1 MPVARPEPAETRVI
15 AHLDLDCFYVQVE
28 QRKRPELRGKPSA
41 VVQFNPWK
49 GGGLIAV
56 SYEARRAG
64 VTRNM
69 RGDDAKKVCP
79 DIELVQVPMAHGHA
93 YLAPYRD
100 AGSEVVA
107 ILSRMGTCER
117 ASVDEVY
124 LDITEAAAARLL
136 EDPPLS
142 QSLSEEAQRTHVLG
156 LVEVNR
162 S

>member
-64 VTRNM
+64 VTRFVLQVLHNLTPL
-69 RGDDAKKVCP
+69 VFLHNV
-79 DIELVQVPMAHGHA
+79 ELQMQ
-93 YLAPYRD
+93 
-100 AGSEVVA
+100 GSVIFVLNQFCVIIVV
-107 ILSRMGTCER
+107 LFW
-117 ASVDEVY
+117 
-124 LDITEAAAARLL
+124 
-136 EDPPLS
+136 
-142 QSLSEEAQRTHVLG
+142 
-156 LVEVNR
+156 
-162 S
+162 